1 MKKKLTLATIALAA
15 MASCTNQPVGYTIN
29 GAVADSTLNG
39 KTIYLIDVNTEEQP
53 SDSAVIT
60 NNAYTFTS
68 QEALAAP
75 CVKRVFIGR
84 AGNNVMVDNGVVV
97 NIPATP
103 GEQPSDNGGLN
114 DKLATLMKNV
124 SEKSMQLRETY
135 RPVQA
140 PTQYAPSSQ
149 PSRRRLWLFTQQQL
163 KRTKITSLVHTYLQ

>member
-75 CVKRVFIGR
+75 CVKRVFMGR
-84 AGNNVMVDNGVVV
+84 FL
-97 NIPATP
+97 PFQCL
-103 GEQPSDNGGLN
+103 EQGLVFHFPS
-114 DKLATLMKNV
+114 
-124 SEKSMQLRETY
+124 Y
-135 RPVQA
+135 
-140 PTQYAPSSQ
+140 
-149 PSRRRLWLFTQQQL
+149 
-163 KRTKITSLVHTYLQ
+163 